1 MRIIKCNITNFG
13 CYSNKTFNFSTT
25 LNSFCVNNGE
35 GKTTLAVFIKAMFY
49 SLEKSST
56 KSYERKHYKPYSGGI
71 YGGSIEIELDGK
83 IYKIERTFGDSPTKD
98 ILRIFDENGT
108 NQRLFLSRPI
118 YSLQGEASSKLGE
131 LILGID
137 AFSFQKCNFISANDL
152 DFSSSE
158 SIKMKIGNIVIDKER
173 ENSYEDTIS
182 SIVDGDLRDK
192 VPTAKK
198 NENAYPYR
206 IKELENAN
214 KQKNN
219 EIKQLNDLENNLNN
233 LYAQRDEIKS
243 QLELIEKKQKECE
256 LLNVKKGQL
265 SVVEQFDFDIK
276 KEQKNIDD
284 INQKYNFN
292 LPTKDEITQIS
303 ECVSEYE
310 NCQTIGETYRITPAD
325 IEKLQQLEENVV
337 SDDDYTKLV
346 DANSKMTANI
356 DFNGLTQINE
366 ERYSYLKQKFEGKSI
381 KDEMSLNQDYIDY
394 KSLLSQEQKSNNFH
408 METKD
413 YPSEIILT
421 HIENRISN
429 YNDLCKKLEDIKSSY
444 KEKTFIV
451 KLLLI
456 IITLGIY
463 LIVLNNKKKK
473 YLKETK
479 ENEKAINEI
488 KNELDTFFLKYNVE
502 FGTYEVKMKELKSQI
517 AKYYVSQNENGES
530 GKYDTEILSKIDR
543 KEKELLTYF
552 ARFDYINL
560 DVNEA
565 YNLYK
570 KESKEYNDL
579 ISIEKRNNQIKQ
591 GIQSNTNQQIEIIK
605 TILKKYNLTMSE
617 NFSVQ
622 LLKLKEDLEFYKT
635 YKPIYINKKANDEQK
650 KKCEMRINSILCSH
664 KIPVTIDIILCAK
677 NVIND
682 NQSYINSKENEAEL
696 ISKKNKFLSDNN
708 LNGFNPNEIETNQD
722 ELRNLHEQKNTD
734 LLNKENA
741 IKQNEDSIAR
751 KDDLEDEINSNNE
764 LISKYR
770 EKIKIANLA
779 RKALEEANLNMERKY
794 ISPIKNSFVTYATK
808 IYDKI
813 GSNLSMDYDYE
824 IKYDINGQLRDA
836 KDLSDGERTIM
847 MLALRFAVLDSL
859 YKNHDS
865 VIILDDPFDSL
876 DSSKLKKA
884 IDLIKELSKDWQIIY
899 FTCHESRQID
909 NY

>member
-108 NQRLFLSRPI
+108 NQRSFLSRPI

-192 VPTAKK
+192 ASTAKK

-276 KEQKNIDD
+276 NEQKNIDD

-394 KSLLSQEQKSNNFH
+394 KSLLSQEQNSNNFH

-488 KNELDTFFLKYNVE
+488 KNELDTFFLKYNIE

-579 ISIEKRNNQIKQ
+579 ISIEKSNNQIKQ

-650 KKCEMRINSILCSH
+650 KKCEMRINSILCAH